1 MRKEALCV
9 LACALLAGCQSFQET
24 AGEVSVSRPQ
34 VFTRERLV
42 NERLGEVNW
51 LREQLDKPF
60 EQGFQGFRDV
70 REAAA
75 FVLEVK
81 AKYDR
86 ALRRTERLAADDRES
101 ERERTAELAQI
112 EHDIRKLG
120 LEQQL
125 DALRKS
131 TGTAPPSAPV
141 PSEVDDALKK
151 LGASVDALSD
161 KIATLESKLTP
172 GKAAVPSADMDKL
185 FQGAQGRVLNPKL
198 AERTAAGQTSRDR
211 LEDEAAYRDFV
222 NGRIR
227 EASLDDT
234 HDLNGFALYELKF
247 DATIVP
253 GSHTRRQA
261 IAELAVTPEM
271 PRMTW
276 EQIVRESRFAERLS
290 HRIQEDVN
298 ALIARQQERVALQQ
312 LSRAWRQRIV
322 NSRVGAAGQV
332 PQCLNAADPDLS
344 KNLSD
349 ATSNIAR
356 NLSRAA
362 RPKLQL
368 SSSEE
373 AQNAAIYSCLIAE
386 YVRQRLHSAL
396 GSVFQFELVPAVTG
410 SQREPRV
417 SVKFNQA
424 DPTAVADLV
433 RRMKELSAEMKPWV
447 ATVAPKEYAQSI
459 SDVASHQ
466 QIRQIGALLG
476 ASDGNAAAVDARVDA
491 YKQSQQLA
499 QAIKRQPLAASF
511 VRGDSKFGWV
521 LGPKY
526 EIKGSRPDFVQG
538 TSRYTFT
545 ASVAV
550 PGWHDGV
557 ILSGCGYW
565 VESDGSRSAAFS
577 LFDAGDCSQTTV
589 KVRLPANHR
598 AVFHALLGAN
608 LDIVAEPEIRLLS
621 DADPKNMVLAL
632 RAMPDACGA
641 SSDKGCEQLVVI
653 EGSDL
658 WRNPAVFI
666 GNQRADRVDV
676 LPSMRGIVAT
686 FKSLRAPAPG
696 RDGRTGYQDLFVSTS
711 AGQDRLEDV
720 VFIGAGDMSP
730 SKPFAKLAS
739 PILELTTTD
748 SVDIAFRYLP
758 SAFPRAYSAIA
769 LRVRRSGTAAW
780 KLVEAEPRFKRGELV
795 FTVPGAAALGFD
807 KKSGA
812 FDCDLVFK
820 FVPGDDWIS
829 MTDPSGTRAMY
840 YANKAERELSKIAQ
854 ANADFSSVTTIGD
867 AQVRKLQQAL
877 HFALPVDENLFFQ
890 AYPGLQDA
898 LAGRGGGVSIELQP
912 TGDAGAIA
920 IAAERVTVGG
930 RTQIRASFSAL
941 HARAL
946 DLVVENEQSITYSL
960 GVSYRRG
967 SGEPVPVA
975 MTGGA
980 QLTVKGTKTPSAP
993 AKAAAPEKAAE

>member
-75 FVLEVK
+75 FVLEVR

-86 ALRRTERLAADDRES
+86 ALRRTERLAADDGES

-161 KIATLESKLTP
+161 KIAALESKLTP

-261 IAELAVTPEM
+261 VAELTVM
-271 PRMTW
+271 PTTTDEDW
-276 EQIVRESRFAERLS
+276 LQIVRSNSFVERLRL
-290 HRIQEDVN
+290 RIQEDAN
-298 ALIARQQERVALQQ
+298 ALIARQQKRYSTKK
-312 LSRAWRQRIV
+312 LSEVWQQRIV
-322 NSRVGAAGQV
+322 NASIETSQVGCIPGNIAAKVMAAVNSISRSQSRV
-332 PQCLNAADPDLS
+332 P
-344 KNLSD
+344 
-349 ATSNIAR
+349 R
-356 NLSRAA
+356 
-362 RPKLQL
+362 
-368 SSSEE
+368 SSEPSIE
-373 AQNAAIYSCLIAE
+373 PADLADFATINRCLIAA
-386 YVRQRLHSAL
+386 YVRQRLDISLGQIFTFRLVDDSSA
-396 GSVFQFELVPAVTG
+396 G
-410 SQREPRV
+410 RKEPRIKV
-417 SVKFNQA
+417 EYDPSKDKDLADRIKFL
-424 DPTAVADLV
+424 DST
-433 RRMKELSAEMKPWV
+433 RRPWV

-459 SDVASHQ
+459 SDVASQQ
-466 QIRQIGALLG
+466 QIRQIGVLLG
-476 ASDGNAAAVDARVDA
+476 ASDGNAANVEARADA
-491 YKQSQQLA
+491 YKQSQALT

-511 VRGDSKFGWV
+511 VRGDGKFGWV

-526 EIKGSRPDFVQG
+526 EIKGSRAVFVQS
-538 TSRYTFT
+538 TARYTFS

-550 PGWHDGV
+550 PGWHSSIG
-557 ILSGCGYW
+557 LSGCGYW
-565 VESDGSRSAAFS
+565 VETDGSRSPPFP
-577 LFDAGDCSQTTV
+577 LFGQRDGDCSKAV
-589 KVRLPANHR
+589 VPVRVPNSHR
-598 AVFHALLGAN
+598 AIFHALLGAN
-608 LDIVAEPEIRLLS
+608 TELVAEPEIHMLR
-621 DADPKNMVLAL
+621 DADPDSNVIAL
-632 RAMPDACGA
+632 RATPDACA
-641 SSDKGCEQLVVI
+641 IASDKVCEQMLVI
-653 EGSDL
+653 EGTDL
-658 WRNPAVFI
+658 WRNPSVFI

-676 LPSMRGIVAT
+676 LSSMRGIVAT
-686 FKSLRAPAPG
+686 FKRLRLPAPG
-696 RDGRTGYQDLFVSTS
+696 RDGRTVYQDLFVSTS
-711 AGQDRLEDV
+711 AGQDRLEDAV
-720 VFIGAGDMSP
+720 YIGTGDISP

-780 KLVEAEPRFKRGELV
+780 KLVEAEPRFTRGELV

-993 AKAAAPEKAAE
+993 AKAAAPEKASQ

>member
-1 MRKEALCV
+1 MRRTMLYAM
-9 LACALLAGCQSFQET
+9 ACALLASCQSFQET
-24 AGEVSVSRPQ
+24 GGEVSVSRPE

-42 NERLGEVNW
+42 NERLGEVSW

-86 ALRRTERLAADDRES
+86 ALRRTERLAADDS
-101 ERERTAELAQI
+101 DGERERAAEIAQI

-125 DALRKS
+125 DALKKS
-131 TGTAPPSAPV
+131 TSTAPPSAPL

-151 LGASVDALSD
+151 LGESVDALSD
-161 KIATLESKLTP
+161 KIAALESKVAP
-172 GKAAVPSADMDKL
+172 GTAGLPNANVDKL
-185 FQGAQGRVLNPKL
+185 FKEAQGRMLNPRL

-253 GSHTRRQA
+253 GSNTRRQA
-261 IAELAVTPEM
+261 IAELTVTPI
-271 PRMTW
+271 TTADGW
-276 EQIVRESRFAERLS
+276 LKIVQDSTFVERLRL
-290 HRIQEDVN
+290 RIQEDAN
-298 ALIARQQERVALQQ
+298 ALIARQQERYATKK
-312 LSRAWRQRIV
+312 LSNAWQQRIV
-322 NSRVGAAGQV
+322 NASIEASTVSCIPEDIKSKSMAAV
-332 PQCLNAADPDLS
+332 NS
-344 KNLSD
+344 
-349 ATSNIAR
+349 
-356 NLSRAA
+356 LSRSQRRAPRPSEAPIAEQDRLDYA
-362 RPKLQL
+362 RI
-368 SSSEE
+368 
-373 AQNAAIYSCLIAE
+373 NGCYIAE
-386 YVRQRLHSAL
+386 YVRQRLHVSL
-396 GSVFQFELVPAVTG
+396 GEVFTFKLVANQFEGKDESRIKVEYDRSKEKDL
-410 SQREPRV
+410 
-417 SVKFNQA
+417 A
-424 DPTAVADLV
+424 DRIESLDSK
-433 RRMKELSAEMKPWV
+433 RRPWV
-447 ATVAPKEYAQSI
+447 ATVAPKEYAQNI

-466 QIRQIGALLG
+466 QIRQLGALLG
-476 ASDGNAAAVDARVDA
+476 ASEGNAASVEARADA
-491 YKQSQQLA
+491 YKQSQTLA

-511 VRGDSKFGWV
+511 VRGDGKFGWV

-526 EIKGSRPDFVQG
+526 EIKGSRAVFVQS
-538 TSRYTFT
+538 TSRYTFS

-550 PGWHDGV
+550 PGWHSSIG
-557 ILSGCGYW
+557 LAGCGYW
-565 VESDGSRSAAFS
+565 VETDGSRSPPFP
-577 LFDAGDCSQTTV
+577 LFGQRDTDCSKAV
-589 KVRLPANHR
+589 VPVRVPNSHR
-598 AVFHALLGAN
+598 AIFHALLGSN
-608 LDIVAEPEIRLLS
+608 IELVAEPEIHMLR
-621 DADPKNMVLAL
+621 DADPTSKVFAL
-632 RAMPDACGA
+632 RATPDACA
-641 SSDKGCEQLVVI
+641 VASDKTCEQMLVI
-653 EGSDL
+653 EGTDL
-658 WRNPAVFI
+658 WRNPSVFI

-676 LPSMRGIVAT
+676 LSSMRGIVAT

-711 AGQDRLEDV
+711 AGQDRLEDAV
-720 VFIGAGDMSP
+720 YIGTGDMSP

-739 PILELTTTD
+739 PVLELTPTGG
-748 SVDIAFRYLP
+748 VDIGFRYLP

-769 LRVRRSGTAAW
+769 LRVRPSGSAAW
-780 KLVEAEPRFKRGELV
+780 KLIEAEPRFTRGELV
-795 FTVPGAAALGFD
+795 YTVPGADALGFG
-807 KKSGA
+807 KTSGA

-820 FVPGDDWIS
+820 FAPGDDWIS
-829 MTDPSGTRAMY
+829 MTDPSAMRATY

-877 HFALPVDENLFFQ
+877 QFALPANEKLFFQ

-898 LAGRGGGVSIELQP
+898 LAGRGGSASIELQP
-912 TGDAGAIA
+912 TGDASAIG

-930 RTQIRASFSAL
+930 RTQIRAAFSAL

-946 DLVVENEQSITYSL
+946 DLVVENEQSITYTL
-960 GVSYRRG
+960 GVNYRRG
-967 SGEPVPVA
+967 NGEPMPVA

-980 QLTVKGTKTPSAP
+980 QLTIKGTKTPSVP